1 MDIKP
6 AIGDYPAYY
15 ANYINLI
22 EEGSLQ
28 EILLKQLEEMT
39 ALISNVNEEQA
50 NYRYAEGKW
59 TLKEVIGH
67 IADTERIMAYR
78 LLRFARGD
86 QTALAGYDD
95 NSYVIEA
102 AFHARSIPD
111 LLEEFTAVRHS
122 TISLIKN
129 LPEKSWNR
137 KGIANNGEISV
148 AALAYIIAGHELH
161 HRRIIEEKYLI

>member
-15 ANYINLI
+15 ANYINLV
-22 EEGSLQ
+22 EEGSVQ
-28 EILLKQLEEMT
+28 EILLIQLEEMT
-39 ALISNVNEEQA
+39 ALISHVNEEQA
-50 NYRYAEGKW
+50 NYRYAQGKW

-67 IADTERIMAYR
+67 ITDTERIMSYR

-86 QTALAGYDD
+86 QTELAGYDD
-95 NSYVIEA
+95 ELYVVEA
-102 AFHARSIPD
+102 AFHSRSLSD

-122 TISLIKN
+122 TISLIKS
-129 LPEKSWNR
+129 LTLKSWDK
-137 KGIANNGEISV
+137 KGNANNGAISV

-161 HRRIIEEKYLI
+161 HRRIIEEKYLT

>member
-15 ANYINLI
+15 ANYINLVG
-22 EEGSLQ
+22 EGSLQ

-39 ALISNVNEEQA
+39 AMISHVNEEQA

-95 NSYVIEA
+95 NSYVLEA
-102 AFHARSIPD
+102 AFHSRSISN
-111 LLEEFTAVRHS
+111 LLE
-122 TISLIKN
+122 
-129 LPEKSWNR
+129 
-137 KGIANNGEISV
+137 
-148 AALAYIIAGHELH
+148 
-161 HRRIIEEKYLI
+161 